1 MLTRQEPH
9 VQLSAALD
17 AKASLNI
24 MSYHG
29 SIHKRHIQCLSHMPG
44 SHHVGSVGIYQGIAV
59 DFLFAGV
66 SLTTQFLIV
75 IILQISRIVAAAH
88 HTVHQYRNATLLS
101 GFIHI
106 LSKMSIES
114 ATRNG
119 VTVRELLLIVMTKL
133 DDDIIAW
140 LHLIQNFLPSAFI
153 QEALRTS
160 SVYGMIINDN
170 LIVEATL
177 EYHTPATLRIVSVIS
192 LLGSSRVTYD
202 ENRSFMT
209 A

>member
-1 MLTRQEPH
+1 
-9 VQLSAALD
+9 
-17 AKASLNI
+17 
-24 MSYHG
+24 
-29 SIHKRHIQCLSHMPG
+29 
-44 SHHVGSVGIYQGIAV
+44 
-59 DFLFAGV
+59 
-66 SLTTQFLIV
+66 
-75 IILQISRIVAAAH
+75 
-88 HTVHQYRNATLLS
+88 
-101 GFIHI
+101 
-106 LSKMSIES
+106 MSIES

-119 VTVRELLLIVMTKL
+119 VTVRELLLIIMTKL

-140 LHLIQNFLPSAFI
+140 LYLIQNFLPSAFI

-177 EYHTPATLRIVSVIS
+177 EYHTPTTLRIVSVIS